1 MTTSSPTSDP
11 AAAAP
16 LEHAAWR
23 HVPALDGLRGLAVV
37 GVLLFHDGRLDGG
50 FLGVDL
56 FFALSGFLITGLLL
70 DERAR
75 SGRIALGSFW
85 ARRARRL
92 LPAMLVFVAVITPV
106 MWLWGTPSQ
115 VEDARDGVIP
125 SLLYVINWFQ
135 IAESSDYWALF
146 TDPSPMTHLWSLAVE
161 EQFYIVWPLVVAAV
175 VTRRQWKRLL
185 LGIMLTGIAA
195 SAIAMAVLYDP
206 ANPTRVYI
214 GTDTRASSILLGAL
228 LATLGAP
235 AIIQRIAD
243 RSPRSVAAVQLVA
256 VGAMAAAWI
265 LIDGASTTW
274 LFYGGMVVHAFLG
287 ALLASSTGLTRATP
301 VQRAL
306 TLAPLRWFGS
316 ISYGL
321 YLWHW
326 PVFILLD
333 ERRTDLDGWALSALR
348 WSLSIGIALLS
359 YWLIEQPIRRDHRR
373 WSTGRLGSAI
383 AAVTV
388 AAVATVFVVPE
399 LDAAPAVFDPTS
411 ITAPSVP
418 TTSAATS
425 VPSPASST
433 SVTEPSGSTS
443 VPEPVASTTTTSVP
457 PLPRITSLLWQGDSV
472 AYDVAPGII
481 AAAAAAGLDANESTI
496 LGLGLVALDGN
507 DPVVS
512 YRDRVAAYRPDAVV
526 LMLSAWDS
534 NFDVAEQQAAF
545 DNYTSMVLD
554 SGAFLI
560 FVTPPPVDERV
571 EAQDIAVMRGYAE
584 ALALS
589 RPDRVVFLDASALWG
604 PYQRD
609 INGDGIPDRKTD
621 GVHVCPQGAALFGN
635 WLVTVLAER
644 FDGVEPA
651 PPVNWAGGPWTQDPR
666 YFLPAGSCA

>member
-1 MTTSSPTSDP
+1 
-11 AAAAP
+11 
-16 LEHAAWR
+16 
-23 HVPALDGLRGLAVV
+23 
-37 GVLLFHDGRLDGG
+37 
-50 FLGVDL
+50 
-56 FFALSGFLITGLLL
+56 
-70 DERAR
+70 
-75 SGRIALGSFW
+75 
-85 ARRARRL
+85 
-92 LPAMLVFVAVITPV
+92 MLVFVMVITPV

-135 IAESSDYWALF
+135 IAESADYWALF
-146 TDPSPMTHLWSLAVE
+146 SDPSPMTHLWSLAVE
-161 EQFYIVWPLVVAAV
+161 EQFYIVWPLLVAAV
-175 VTRRQWKRLL
+175 VTRRHWKRWLL
-185 LGIMLTGIAA
+185 AITVTGIVA
-195 SAIAMAVLYDP
+195 SAVAMAVLYDP
-206 ANPTRVYI
+206 ADPTRVYI

-228 LATLGAP
+228 LATIGAP
-235 AIIQRIAD
+235 AMVQRIAD
-243 RSPRSVAAVQLVA
+243 RSPSSVAAAQFLA
-256 VGAMAAAWI
+256 VGAMAAAWVV
-265 LIDGASTTW
+265 IDGGSTA
-274 LFYGGMVVHAFLG
+274 LFYGGMVVHALLG
-287 ALLASSTGLTRATP
+287 ALLASSTGLTQATP

-306 TLAPLRWFGS
+306 TVAPLRWFGS

-333 ERRTDLDGWALSALR
+333 ERRTDLDGWALSVLR

-373 WSTGRLGSAI
+373 WTTARLRIAI
-383 AAVTV
+383 AGAMV

-399 LDAAPAVFDPTS
+399 LESAPAIFDPTS

-418 TTSAATS
+418 ATS
-425 VPSPASST
+425 VASTLPPPASS
-433 SVTEPSGSTS
+433 SSIPEPAGSTS
-443 VPEPVASTTTTSVP
+443 LPEPAGSTTTTSVL

-472 AYDVAPGII
+472 AYDAAPGVV
-481 AAAAAAGLDANESTI
+481 AAASAAGLTANESTI

-512 YRDRVAAYRPDAVV
+512 YRDRVAEYRPDAVV
-526 LMLSAWDS
+526 LMLSGWDS
-534 NFDVAEQQAAF
+534 EFDAAAQQAAF
-545 DNYTSMVLD
+545 DTYTSMVLD

-584 ALALS
+584 ELAES
-589 RPDRVVFLDASALWG
+589 QPDRVVFLDASALWG

-609 INGDGIPDRKTD
+609 INGDGIPDRKAD

-644 FDGVEPA
+644 FAGVEPA
-651 PPVNWAGGPWTQDPR
+651 PPVEWAGGPWTQDAR
-666 YFLPAGSCA
+666 YFQPAGSCS